1 MSLFMPV
8 LGLTMDLN
16 FRVKGRR
23 LHSHCALTYV
33 NPKSSPYLVSPEVC
47 LSAHSSA
54 RRAGQNAGVTDTPQ
68 PQDGIWHSGRGKE
81 SPMEVCSPKGLSPPA
96 RVGVRLAP
104 ISKTLSWSRTGNLP
118 SGTLGNVSLS
128 GSMSVRYILLS
139 QHFCLLW
146 YALDVGKKNCHVNL
160 CSFV

>member
-1 MSLFMPV
+1 M
-8 LGLTMDLN
+8 
-16 FRVKGRR
+16 
-23 LHSHCALTYV
+23 
-33 NPKSSPYLVSPEVC
+33 C
-47 LSAHSSA
+47 LSKTQGSA
-54 RRAGQNAGVTDTPQ
+54 EKPRGVEEPKRKKKEGRKEGGVTDTPR
-68 PQDGIWHSGRGKE
+68 PQDGIRHSGRGKE
-81 SPMEVCSPKGLSPPA
+81 SPAEVFSPKGLSPPA

-128 GSMSVRYILLS
+128 GSVSVRYILLS